1 LNFTGNL
8 AVAKEICCRLR
19 DVHISLDPFVASD
32 VTALDSTLKGINFTC
47 KDLQTIKRAFDN
59 ATDILGR
66 RAFYYNGQYSS
77 GVIIRELIRNAPDL
91 LDISFAATDGYG
103 YREIRDMPLIPSLP
117 SFRSAH
123 FSPAFNSRFGFE
135 DEQSVSFDVTSLHA
149 ALGDKICNVHID
161 QMGFVVRGPYGVFL
175 NPNFPQHLVNELG
188 FQTDLAPYLGRGIG
202 WVLKFSHLLRTDQSL
217 AIGNWIAKNIN
228 LELPNFRNSYRPGI
242 GVSVTPTPRLTIS
255 AKFTAKCSF
264 CREKEEDFGIPIPD
278 GWSLGFGV
286 TYRFGK

>member
-1 LNFTGNL
+1 MNFTGNL

-59 ATDILGR
+59 AMDILGR
-66 RAFYYNGQYSS
+66 RAFYDNGQYSS

-135 DEQSVSFDVTSLHA
+135 DEQSVSFD
-149 ALGDKICNVHID
+149 
-161 QMGFVVRGPYGVFL
+161 
-175 NPNFPQHLVNELG
+175 
-188 FQTDLAPYLGRGIG
+188 
-202 WVLKFSHLLRTDQSL
+202 DQSVT
-217 AIGNWIAKNIN
+217 IGNWIAKNIN

-242 GVSVTPTPRLTIS
+242 GVSVTPTPGLTIS